1 MANSPIARGN
11 GDVFELHIHVVF
23 GCGRVSNKAS
33 YCSRNSGISGA
44 VEMDTFNEFATVDLA
59 RCDFEGYDMVLGR
72 SY

>member
-1 MANSPIARGN
+1 MLSSAA
-11 GDVFELHIHVVF
+11 GDLAIRPATVVDI
-23 GCGRVSNKAS
+23 
-33 YCSRNSGISGA
+33 SGVSGA